1 MRFYDA
7 LQLDPAVLK
16 PQIKAAETLSEK
28 RKLQIALVLRSTLIV
43 AFAILFISS
52 LSKVFGTENTPM
64 CVAMF
69 CILLGI
75 RFVDFGYCIKD
86 SLINL
91 AVVFLLLLVAPV
103 AASLVN
109 PVLAIMIHFGA
120 FLTLLLMTSDKPE
133 LGNGGLCGFSYVYL
147 TGNPVT
153 GESFLKRCLLTL
165 LLFLLYSII
174 FYVKHHAKHTNIR
187 FQEIVKN
194 FDLSNEKS
202 RWQLRMAIGV
212 SLVLTMGSF
221 FHIQRFMWA
230 GFACASLLS
239 TYPYAVDVKK
249 RFFHRMIGVITGSFI
264 FLVIYKITPESYQTL
279 LGPVGGFCLGFA
291 VDYRVKTALNCFGAL
306 ALAAGL
312 YGIEGAV
319 LLRILNNFLGVLFG
333 YAFILLYRH
342 CVDKHFEDDNQN
354 LGETSAEF

>member
-16 PQIKAAETLSEK
+16 PRIHTAETLSEK
-28 RKLQIALVLRSTLIV
+28 RKLQIALVLRSALIV
-43 AFAILFISS
+43 AFAIIFISP
-52 LSKVFGTENTPM
+52 LSKVFGAENTPM

-86 SLINL
+86 SLRNL
-91 AVVFLLLLVAPV
+91 AVVFFLLLTAPV

-109 PVLAIMIHFGA
+109 PIFAIMIHFGA
-120 FLTLLLMTSDKPE
+120 FLTLLLITSDKPE

-153 GESFLKRCLLTL
+153 GESFFKRCLLTL

-174 FYVKHHAKHTNIR
+174 FYVKHHTKHTEVPFRQIL
-187 FQEIVKN
+187 KK
-194 FDLSNEKS
+194 FDLSSEKS

-221 FHIQRFMWA
+221 FHVQRFMWA

-239 TYPYAVDVKK
+239 TYPYAVDVKE
-249 RFFHRMIGVITGSFI
+249 RFLHRMIGVVTGSLTF
-264 FLVIYKITPESYQTL
+264 FVVYELTPEAFQTF
-279 LGPVGGFCLGFA
+279 LGPLGGFCLGFA
-291 VDYRVKTALNCFGAL
+291 TDPRFKTALNCFGAL
-306 ALAAGL
+306 TLAAGL
-312 YGIEGAV
+312 YGIKGAV

-333 YAFILLYRH
+333 YAFILLYRQ
-342 CVDKHFEDDNQN
+342 CVDKHFENDNQN